1 MGTRSVRLDEDTYER
16 IRAHKRDDETFSEAI
31 DRLIGGPSLLELA
44 GILSDEEASEFRTA
58 IEDADVAARGDI
70 DEIVDRFERGE

>member
-31 DRLIGGPSLLELA
+31 DRLIGGPSLLDLV
-44 GILSDEEASEFRTA
+44 GLLSDEEAAEFREA
-58 IEDADVAARGDI
+58 IEDADETARADI
-70 DEIVDRFERGE
+70 DDVVDRFESGE